1 MAKKEISV
9 EQKLKALY
17 NLQKIMSEVDGIRT
31 LRGELPLEVEDLAAE
46 VEGLSTRIGKI
57 KEEIKELEKTIL
69 SKKNEIV
76 EAKAA
81 IEKYEEQQKGVR
93 NNREFDSLS
102 KEIEYQG
109 LEVQLLEKHI
119 SEFTIQ
125 ITRKKTVLE
134 ADEENLSG
142 RKADLE
148 SKQAALEN
156 IISETKADE
165 EKLRAKAKKL
175 EEKIEPR
182 LLSAFKRVRN
192 NAKNGLAVVAVDRG
206 ACSGCFN
213 SIPPQRQLDIR
224 LHKKVI
230 VCEFCGRIMVDG
242 SIEKVKAK

>member
-17 NLQKIMSEVDGIRT
+17 DLQQIMSEVDGIRT
-31 LRGELPLEVEDLAAE
+31 LRGELPLEVEDLEAE
-46 VEGLSTRIGKI
+46 VEGLSTRIGKYNA
-57 KEEIKELEKTIL
+57 EIADLDKAIAA
-69 SKKNEIV
+69 KKNEIV
-76 EAKAA
+76 ESKAA
-81 IEKYEEQQKGVR
+81 IQKYEEQQKGVR

-102 KEIEYQG
+102 KEIEFQG
-109 LEVQLLEKHI
+109 LEVQLSEKNIREYTAQIASKTAVLDEDNSKLE
-119 SEFTIQ
+119 
-125 ITRKKTVLE
+125 
-134 ADEENLSG
+134 G
-142 RKADLE
+142 RKADL
-148 SKQAALEN
+148 STKQGELDT
-156 IISETKADE
+156 IISETKSDE
-165 EKLRAKAKKL
+165 EKLREKAGKL

-230 VCEFCGRIMVDG
+230 VCEFCGRIMVDN
-242 SIEKVKAK
+242 SIEEIKS

>member
-17 NLQKIMSEVDGIRT
+17 DLQQIMSEVDGIRT
-31 LRGELPLEVEDLAAE
+31 LRGELPLEVEDLEAE
-46 VEGLSTRIGKI
+46 VEGLSTRIGKYNT
-57 KEEIKELEKTIL
+57 EIADLEKSIAA
-69 SKKNEIV
+69 KKNEII

-81 IEKYEEQQKGVR
+81 VQKYEEQQKGVR

-102 KEIEYQG
+102 KEIEFQG
-109 LEVQLLEKHI
+109 LEVQLAEKHI
-119 SEFTIQ
+119 REFTAQ
-125 ITRKKTVLE
+125 IANKTIVLNE
-134 ADEENLSG
+134 DNSKLEG
-142 RKADLE
+142 RKSDLAT
-148 SKQAALEN
+148 KQGELDK
-156 IISETKADE
+156 IISETKSDE
-165 EKLRAKAKKL
+165 EKLREKGAKL

-230 VCEFCGRIMVDG
+230 VCEFCGRIMVDN
-242 SIEKVKAK
+242 SIEEIKA

>member
-17 NLQKIMSEVDGIRT
+17 DLQQIMSEVDGIRT
-31 LRGELPLEVEDLAAE
+31 LRGELPLEVEDLEAE
-46 VEGLSTRIGKI
+46 VEGLTMRIGKYNA
-57 KEEIKELEKTIL
+57 ELADLEKAIAA
-69 SKKNEIV
+69 KKNEIV
-76 EAKAA
+76 ESKAA
-81 IEKYEEQQKGVR
+81 VKKYEEQQKGVR

-102 KEIEYQG
+102 KEIEFQG
-109 LEVQLLEKHI
+109 LEVQLCEKNI
-119 SEFTIQ
+119 REYTAQMSN
-125 ITRKKTVLE
+125 KSAVLGE
-134 ADEENLSG
+134 DKDRLDG
-142 RKADLE
+142 RKADLAT
-148 SKQAALEN
+148 KQGELDK
-156 IISETKADE
+156 IISETKSDE
-165 EKLRAKAKKL
+165 EKLREKASKL

-230 VCEFCGRIMVDG
+230 VCEFCGRIMVDT
-242 SIEKVKAK
+242 SIEDVKS